1 MQLSKTR
8 WNELLLAWQRWAA
21 RYILFFLSLFRF
33 RIPKLQKKVSEEAK
47 LARKQETRQMVI
59 DQLKQEEEWEAGER
73 AVKVDDV
80 DTDDDKADAEAE
92 YEAWKE
98 RELSRIRSKT
108 FHCFHM

>member
-1 MQLSKTR
+1 M
-8 WNELLLAWQRWAA
+8 
-21 RYILFFLSLFRF
+21 
-33 RIPKLQKKVSEEAK
+33 LQKKLSEEAK
-47 LARKQETRQMVI
+47 LARKQETRQMVV

-98 RELSRIRSKT
+98 RELSRIRSKMIHG
-108 FHCFHM
+108 FVI